1 MKIGSGFTPDDNSR
15 PEKRRTSDL
24 VRVFEQNDS
33 IINRLYLSDH
43 NFQAVYNV
51 CAVHVVLLA
60 ISKVLFD
67 SLAAGRLFVDL
78 HLVHFAFGYFN
89 LAGIATFIL
98 IELLLLSM
106 AVSVHPALMV
116 WKLVRTKFPSFKVDL
131 AFLLVYV
138 LGIAS
143 SVVLVLWVGFE
154 VRLGF
159 ALSIT
164 ITTEQVRLIMK
175 TYSYVR
181 ETAKKVLTPWNKDDT
196 SGPAVVYAGQMEPK
210 VGSLANYL
218 YFLFAP
224 TLLYRDRYPRND
236 GPINWKN
243 VIVYLSQFVAIFLTI
258 MVIYQDLA
266 MPPSLSLADVLKSLV
281 YSLVAG
287 FAHIAIFNVGVIHS
301 WMNLH
306 AELLRF
312 ADRQFNSDWWT
323 AVSYPVYYR
332 KCNAVIYDWIHA
344 YMYTDVKNVLSAY
357 GFGSAVPACFCILVS
372 ALMHEYIFAV
382 GLGFCLPFMSVL
394 FGGLGALFYIITQFF
409 GLSAVRRGSNTI
421 ILLATGIGMGLLA
434 FFYILEFGSRQYY
447 CPRENQFSDFFF
459 SSRFLQ
465 CYREFN

>member
-1 MKIGSGFTPDDNSR
+1 MLGLNPVGYRTLQFWHGASAR
-15 PEKRRTSDL
+15 PQNVFYRREM
-24 VRVFEQNDS
+24 VW
-33 IINRLYLSDH
+33 
-43 NFQAVYNV
+43 
-51 CAVHVVLLA
+51 
-60 ISKVLFD
+60 
-67 SLAAGRLFVDL
+67 LFVDL

-106 AVSVHPALMV
+106 AVSVHPALMGN
-116 WKLVRTKFPSFKVDL
+116 TQPAEF
-131 AFLLVYV
+131 FL
-138 LGIAS
+138 
-143 SVVLVLWVGFE
+143 LWVGFE

-224 TLLYRDRYPRND
+224 TLLYRDRYSRND

-281 YSLVAG
+281 YSCVAG
-287 FAHIAIFNVGVIHS
+287 FAHIALFNVGVIHS

-323 AVSYPVYYR
+323 AASYPVYYR
-332 KCNAVIYDWIHA
+332 KCNAVVYDWIHA

-372 ALMHEYIFAV
+372 ALMHEYVFAV

-394 FGGLGALFYIITQFF
+394 FGGLGALVYIITQFF
-409 GLSAVRRGSNTI
+409 GLSAVRRGSNTF

-465 CYREFN
+465 CYGEFN

>member
-344 YMYTDVKNVLSAY
+344 YMYTDVKNGTHNQLSFFAFFIIGPVLSAIQWL
-357 GFGSAVPACFCILVS
+357 GQLILADTPSSKASTWMPDGAPVDMFQPEHPEECCVVPQHHPHAS
-372 ALMHEYIFAV
+372 NGM
-382 GLGFCLPFMSVL
+382 MSKGVK
-394 FGGLGALFYIITQFF
+394 GI
-409 GLSAVRRGSNTI
+409 VRAKCN
-421 ILLATGIGMGLLA
+421 TGILGSVHTKPP
-434 FFYILEFGSRQYY
+434 FYGNLMDWCIKM
-447 CPRENQFSDFFF
+447 
-459 SSRFLQ
+459 
-465 CYREFN
+465 